1 MTRPKKILVAYDGSA
16 HSKEALSWAIDLSL
30 LSGAPVCAVK
40 VVDPVEMKRAYI
52 LYAAGDGSTLG
63 ERFEAMRQLDEKHMQ
78 EALEEGR
85 RRGVA
90 IETEMLHGNIA
101 AALIEYAKKHDVDL
115 IVTGTKGHGALTEL
129 LMGSVTRNLVS
140 LAHIPVLV
148 VKDSED

>member
-40 VVDPVEMKRAYI
+40 VVDPVEMNRAYI
-52 LYAAGDGSTLG
+52 LYEAGYGATFG

-85 RRGVA
+85 SRGVA